1 MMEQLIKADEVALA
15 PFIKRINE
23 CIELYAHGRNSGV
36 KIATDLLPRSD
47 KQRERLIKLLH
58 EVGYKTIWTNYSS
71 ILVILWD

>member
-1 MMEQLIKADEVALA
+1 MMEQLIKADEAALA

-23 CIELYAHGRNSGV
+23 CIELYAYGINSGV

-58 EVGYKTIWTNYSS
+58 EAGYKTIWTNYSS
-71 ILVILWD
+71 ILEILWD